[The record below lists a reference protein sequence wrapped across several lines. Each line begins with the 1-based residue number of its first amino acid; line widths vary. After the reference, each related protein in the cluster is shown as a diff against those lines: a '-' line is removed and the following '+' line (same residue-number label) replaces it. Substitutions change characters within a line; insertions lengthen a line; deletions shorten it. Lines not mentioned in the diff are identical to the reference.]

1 MTAETI
7 RRQELFRGKIEENN
21 ITMTGLKD
29 AQGSWKKK
37 SDTGGEPHLHTEVS
51 GSQKRSLQEDVVNNT
66 KFMVISEKCFSE
78 VVGGEMCST
87 SRGEKS
93 EKRRD
98 KIRRHSFKKY
108 NRWRKERMNWIIYYV
123 YSLTLLSKNLNSD
136 HTFIFLVRNLAVE

>member
-1 MTAETI
+1 MTTEST
-7 RRQELFRGKIEENN
+7 RRQELLRGKIEENN
-21 ITMTGLKD
+21 TTMTGLKD

-87 SRGEKS
+87 SRGKS
-93 EKRRD
+93 RKKRRE
-98 KIRRHSFKKY
+98 KY
-108 NRWRKERMNWIIYYV
+108 ADIHPRNTTGEGKRKC
-123 YSLTLLSKNLNSD
+123 TG
-136 HTFIFLVRNLAVE
+136 